1 LKILTVLTYYRPHTS
16 GLTIYAERLARAF
29 ARRGHQVTV
38 LTSQYDKNL
47 EREEMLDGVRVIR
60 LPVAMRISKGV
71 LAPTFGLV
79 STKLVWENDV
89 VQLHLPQFDAPGVA
103 LRARLFG
110 KPAVLT
116 YHCDLLLPPGLFNR
130 MVNMVV
136 QFQNNMAGMLA
147 SHIVT
152 YTQHYA
158 DNSVYLSHYKHKLT
172 PILPPVELPTITL
185 AEAELFK
192 EEFQINSKKP
202 VIGMAAR
209 FAAEKGVEV
218 LLDAI
223 PKILERFPHAQ
234 VLFAGQFQDVMGEQ
248 VYAERLI
255 PRIRRYEESGNWKF
269 VGVLNPQQ
277 MAAFYSNLDVLV
289 VPSLNSTEAF
299 GLVQIEA
306 MMNNVPC
313 VASALPGVRQPV
325 KMHGMGEVA
334 AIGSA
339 VELAQGLLTVL
350 TKREK
355 YQCEPKKLA
364 ETYNPDAVAVKY
376 EELFERLK
384 TQHA

>member
-1 LKILTVLTYYRPHTS
+1 
-16 GLTIYAERLARAF
+16 
-29 ARRGHQVTV
+29 
-38 LTSQYDKNL
+38 
-47 EREEMLDGVRVIR
+47 
-60 LPVAMRISKGV
+60 
-71 LAPTFGLV
+71 
-79 STKLVWENDV
+79 
-89 VQLHLPQFDAPGVA
+89 
-103 LRARLFG
+103 
-110 KPAVLT
+110 
-116 YHCDLLLPPGLFNR
+116 
-130 MVNMVV
+130 
-136 QFQNNMAGMLA
+136 
-147 SHIVT
+147 
-152 YTQHYA
+152 
-158 DNSVYLSHYKHKLT
+158 
-172 PILPPVELPTITL
+172 
-185 AEAELFK
+185 
-192 EEFQINSKKP
+192 
-202 VIGMAAR
+202 MAAR